1 MAHEDSTQNLRG
13 VLLAAGALSGVMGMI
28 TETSWLVYV
37 AIGILAVG
45 IVLAAI
51 RRIQLRKKES

>member
-1 MAHEDSTQNLRG
+1 MAHEDSTQNLRA
-13 VLLAAGALSGVMGMI
+13 VLLAAGAMLGVMGML
-28 TETSWLVYV
+28 TETSWLVYI

-51 RRIQLRKKES
+51 RRMQLRKKES